1 MSFVLECF
9 AVSGQI
15 VTFAL
20 CFVSVF
26 ITAITAI
33 AAICKVVELVCEA
46 AADWIDNKEEMK

>member
-9 AVSGQI
+9 SVSGQI

-33 AAICKVVELVCEA
+33 AAICKVIELICEV
-46 AADWIDNKEEMK
+46 AADWIDNKEETR

>member
-1 MSFVLECF
+1 MRFVLECF

-33 AAICKVVELVCEA
+33 SAICKGIELFCEA

>member
-33 AAICKVVELVCEA
+33 AAICKVVELVCESV
-46 AADWIDNKEEMK
+46 ADWIDNKEETK

>member
-9 AVSGQI
+9 AASGQI
-15 VTFAL
+15 VTFGL

-33 AAICKVVELVCEA
+33 AAICKAVELVCEA
-46 AADWIDNKEEMK
+46 AADWIDNKEEIK

>member
-15 VTFAL
+15 VTLVL
-20 CFVSVF
+20 CLVSVF

-33 AAICKVVELVCEA
+33 AAICKAVELVCEA
-46 AADWIDNKEEMK
+46 AADWIDNKEETK